1 MLTPGVFWRLGDGSS
16 VKMVSASLFD
26 TEVDIDPGGAT
37 VDVAEVHKEGDLRIV
52 EDGNRHR
59 VNKDGIT

>member
-1 MLTPGVFWRLGDGSS
+1 
-16 VKMVSASLFD
+16 MVSASLFD

-59 VNKDGIT
+59 VNKDRIT